1 MSQVVS
7 RNAGI
12 ASVQISAL
20 IAEVSVAAAFFADT
34 ACSILIETARALA
47 GTGRPRRVCQVQEIG
62 VDIVHF
68 SAESALIGRWPETF
82 L

>member
-1 MSQVVS
+1 MESTKTWTILP
-7 RNAGI
+7 NI
-12 ASVQISAL
+12 T
-20 IAEVSVAAAFFADT
+20 EVSVAAAFFAET

-47 GTGRPRRVCQVQEIG
+47 GTGWPRRVCQVQEIG

-82 L
+82 LWILM